1 MAEERVAAFKVGDRV
16 RRVEER
22 ELVAA
27 TILGVDKSSGPE
39 EYFSYLIRYDEGGEG
54 WWPEDSLEPEA

>member
-1 MAEERVAAFKVGDRV
+1 MAEERVATFKVGDRV
-16 RRVEER
+16 KRVEER

-27 TILGVDKSSGPE
+27 TILGVDKSSPPE